1 MKTLLL
7 CLALFGWQLQS
18 GGPQTVVRLNH
29 PRTIP
34 VNARGEMVEL
44 MQSPDV
50 VALPLPVPRPGP
62 DGSAWFVDI
71 RNLGP
76 NDVTIQQ
83 FSATPLQNDPQTNGP
98 QTQNGTQT
106 QNDPQ
111 TQNPLFSITL
121 HPKDVTRIRAAG
133 SKYVASRRN

>member
-29 PRTIP
+29 PRAIP
-34 VNARGEMVEL
+34 LNARGQMVEL
-44 MQSPDV
+44 YQPLDTV
-50 VALPLPVPRPGP
+50 GLPLPVPGPGP

-76 NDVTIQQ
+76 NDVTIQE
-83 FSATPLQNDPQTNGP
+83 SSMATSQNGP
-98 QTQNGTQT
+98 Q
-106 QNDPQ
+106 
-111 TQNPLFSITL
+111 FSILL
-121 HPKDVTRIRAAG
+121 HPKDITRIRAVG

>member
-62 DGSAWFVDI
+62 NGSAWFVDI

-83 FSATPLQNDPQTNGP
+83 FSATPLQNDPQT
-98 QTQNGTQT
+98 
-106 QNDPQ
+106 
-111 TQNPLFSITL
+111 QNPRFSITL